1 MNNEYNS
8 APAATELATTEYY
21 VHSIEYLLKV
31 VQELCSVHTLEEIT
45 KIVLIA
51 VRKLTGSD
59 GATFVLS
66 DNGFSYYVDEDAISP
81 MWKGQ
86 RFPMDTTISGWVMR
100 NCQLGIIED
109 VSVDHRSSH
118 YFYENTFI
126 KSMAMVAICPKG
138 GIDAVGA
145 IGTYWGQHYQPT
157 HEEVK
162 LLQLLADSTAIAMD
176 NVAMYVE
183 LQKKLSDRTTA
194 LEIAQITLLQETQER
209 KAIEAE
215 IRRISHTDELT
226 GLHNRRG
233 FYLMAEQHLRL
244 AKRSQ
249 MYTSIM
255 FIELSTL
262 TYIHETFGHE
272 FAEDAI
278 VLTANLL
285 KQSLRNS
292 DTLGRIEEDQFV
304 VLVQGYQLVCEVI
317 EQRMEAN
324 IHQFNQTQQLPFP
337 LSITIGVYP
346 YDSSQTIS
354 LDDLIALAH
363 LNIHQTKL
371 AQSENPQY
379 INDNCS
385 DTAK

>member
-1 MNNEYNS
+1 MTNEYDS
-8 APAATELATTEYY
+8 ALATTEYY
-21 VHSIEYLLKV
+21 LRSMEHLLAV
-31 VQELCSVHTLEEIT
+31 VQELCSAHTLEEIT
-45 KIVLIA
+45 KIVLVA
-51 VRKLTGSD
+51 VRKLTSSD

-86 RFPMDTTISGWVMR
+86 RFPMDTTISGWVIR
-100 NCQLGIIED
+100 NCQPGIIAD
-109 VSVDHRSSH
+109 VSVDPRSSH

-126 KSMAMVAICPKG
+126 KSMAMVAICTKG
-138 GIDAVGA
+138 GIAAIGA
-145 IGTYWGQHYQPT
+145 IGTYWGQHHQPT

-176 NVAMYVE
+176 NIAIYAE
-183 LQKKLSDRTTA
+183 LNRQLSDRTTA

-233 FYLMAEQHLRL
+233 FYLMAEQQLRL

-249 MYTSIM
+249 IYTSVM

-262 TYIHETFGHE
+262 EYINEIFGHE

-278 VLTANLL
+278 VITANLL
-285 KQSLRNS
+285 KRSLRNS

-304 VLVQGYQLVCEVI
+304 VLVQGYQLACEVI

-337 LSITIGVYP
+337 LSVNIGVYP

-354 LDDLIALAH
+354 LDDLVALAH
-363 LNIHQTKL
+363 LNIHQRKS
-371 AQSENPQY
+371 AKSENPQ
-379 INDNCS
+379 
-385 DTAK
+385 